1 MDKKKPPSFKTKDFL
16 NQTETRNIILEELP
30 VGLCLTD
37 LEGAAEYVN
46 QRFGKIT
53 GYHQKDIIGKNIF
66 AIGLF
71 PDDIASV
78 IRQQIAAR
86 NNGAGTQKWDAHL
99 KRKDGSW
106 IWVVV
111 EGVLIRKTD
120 TPVGLQIAI
129 SDITDRKRAEE
140 KIRYQASLLQ
150 HVSDAVISSDK
161 EGFIQTWNRAAER
174 IYGWKENEL
183 TGKNF
188 HDILRPEYRYHSRE
202 EVIQQLKTEGVW
214 SGEIIHHRKDGQPL
228 AMISTISVLKDA
240 VGNTTGFVSVN
251 HDITAQKQAEEALKE
266 SEEKYRLMVES
277 SRDAIV
283 ISQNDRFIYVNDA
296 FAKMLGYNKE
306 ELILRNYQDVYTEEA
321 VQALAERERQRSK
334 GATVLDRYETTF
346 KKSDGTEIS
355 VEANV
360 KIIDYHGQ
368 KATFAV
374 IRDITKQKEILKTL
388 EETAKR
394 SKNLEGFI
402 PICAGCNKIRD
413 DEKEGHPWVNPY
425 EYFAPRHPDL
435 KFSHG
440 MCPECMQ
447 KWYPKYAKKK

>member
-1 MDKKKPPSFKTKDFL
+1 MDKNEPPPLKTNDFL
-16 NQTETRNIILEELP
+16 NQTDTRNIILEELP

-37 LEGAAEYVN
+37 LEGAVEYVN

-53 GYHQKDIIGKNIF
+53 GYQQKDIIGKNIF
-66 AIGLF
+66 EMGLF
-71 PDDIASV
+71 PDDIAKL

-86 NNGAGTQKWDAHL
+86 NNATDTQKWDAQL

-120 TPVGLQIAI
+120 QPIGFQIALN
-129 SDITDRKRAEE
+129 DITDRKRAEE

-150 HVSDAVISSDK
+150 NVSDAVISSDK
-161 EGFIQTWNRAAER
+161 DGFIQTWNRAAER
-174 IYGWKENEL
+174 IYGWKADEL
-183 TGKNF
+183 TGKKF

-202 EVIQQLKTEGVW
+202 EIIRKLKTEGVW
-214 SGEIIHHRKDGQPL
+214 SGEIVHYHKDGQPI

-240 VGNTTGFVSVN
+240 AGNQNGFVSVN

-283 ISQNDRFIYVNDA
+283 ISQNDRFIFINDA
-296 FAKMLGYNKE
+296 FAEMLGYTRD
-306 ELILRNYQDVYTEEA
+306 ELILRNYKDVYTKEA
-321 VQALAERERQRSK
+321 VQDLAERAARRDRGE
-334 GATVLDRYETTF
+334 AVPNRYETVF
-346 KKSDGTEIS
+346 KKKDGTEIP
-355 VEANV
+355 VEASI

-374 IRDITKQKEILKTL
+374 IRDITRQKEILKTL
-388 EETAKR
+388 EEAAKR

-425 EYFAPRHPDL
+425 EYFAPRYPDL